1 MSGPQRNVKL
11 ANWVSTQRQEAK
23 LFREGRSSRL
33 DATKMSSLD
42 KIGFVW
48 KAPRGF
54 SNRVSRLTTEEG
66 GAQVMLDNPPL
77 ANQEPAGALQSLA
90 SARFSQSLASARFSQ
105 FHVEAGGRLS
115 STTAAAN
122 VHTIDGRSILG
133 PFSHSILSGGT
144 GPQDRGAAGGGV
156 GGGQMRLQA
165 SSDWLNDH
173 PSLVLLRRNMTSA
186 SAAIALA
193 LSREDEN
200 SQFLQTLA
208 AGGRRHLYVSG
219 VPNQQFLFSGGGQAA
234 AAALSSFGLGGNLN
248 PVDAHAAWNLVGRRN
263 QNTFSNPLVR
273 TPHQLGDL
281 AFLDPFL
288 AASLMQAQHR
298 SRLSADISALMAGE
312 GTTTTSSAASTP
324 VVDLSTMLLLQQQA
338 LAAEQRKATYSISS
352 SPRRPGAAQLFLDS
366 SLIRSTTAL
375 RSPGVGENASSEAG
389 PATISGHD
397 FVGAPQPQRNQ
408 ARHLVMTTTRT
419 EHHSE

>member
-1 MSGPQRNVKL
+1 MSGMQRNVKL

-33 DATKMSSLD
+33 DATKMSCLD

-48 KAPRGF
+48 KAPRGV

-77 ANQEPAGALQSLA
+77 ANQEPAGALQRLA
-90 SARFSQSLASARFSQ
+90 SARFSQNLASARFSQ
-105 FHVEAGGRLS
+105 FHVEAGGALS

-156 GGGQMRLQA
+156 VGGQMRLQA

-186 SAAIALA
+186 SAAIALS
-193 LSREDEN
+193 LSRKDEN
-200 SQFLQTLA
+200 SQMLQTLA
-208 AGGRRHLYVSG
+208 AGRRHHYVSG

-234 AAALSSFGLGGNLN
+234 AAALSTFGLVSNLN
-248 PVDAHAAWNLVGRRN
+248 PVDAAWNLVGRRN
-263 QNTFSNPLVR
+263 QNTFSNPLIR
-273 TPHQLGDL
+273 TQQLGDL

-298 SRLSADISALMAGE
+298 SRLSADIHALLAGE
-312 GTTTTSSAASTP
+312 GTAMTSSAASTLA
-324 VVDLSTMLLLQQQA
+324 VDLSTMLLLQQQA
-338 LAAEQRKATYSISS
+338 EEQRNATYSITS
-352 SPRRPGAAQLFLDS
+352 SPRRPGTAQLFLDS
-366 SLIRSTTAL
+366 NPLRSTTAL

-389 PATISGHD
+389 PATISGHN
-397 FVGAPQPQRNQ
+397 FVGAPQAQTNQ